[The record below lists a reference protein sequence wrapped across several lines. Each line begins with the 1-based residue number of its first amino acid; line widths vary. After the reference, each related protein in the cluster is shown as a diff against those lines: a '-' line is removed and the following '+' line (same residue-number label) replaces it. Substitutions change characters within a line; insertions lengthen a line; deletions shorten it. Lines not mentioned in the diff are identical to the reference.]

1 VSCDDSKILMMKKV
15 DGRIDPEEEAALAAH
30 VEGCDECRAELAD
43 FTEHKQV
50 TDMIRERLQYDAA
63 LDGYWKGVHNRLE
76 RGIGLGLFVV
86 GIGIMGGFGLY
97 AALSD
102 PALSIWLRVGI
113 GAMAGGAL
121 ILLISVIRWRITTG
135 KKDKYTEVIR

>member
-1 VSCDDSKILMMKKV
+1 MSCDEYKILMMKQV
-15 DGRIDPEEEAALAAH
+15 DGRIDHDEGAALAAH
-30 VEGCDECRAELAD
+30 IEGCDECRAELAD
-43 FTEHKQV
+43 FTEQKQV
-50 TDMIRERLQYDAA
+50 TDLIRERLLYDAA

-76 RGIGLGLFVV
+76 RGIGLGLFIA

-102 PALSIWLRVGI
+102 PAISIWLRVGI

-121 ILLISVIRWRITTG
+121 ILLISVIRWRISTS

>member
-1 VSCDDSKILMMKKV
+1 MSCDEHKILMMKKV
-15 DGRIDPEEEAALAAH
+15 DGLIEPAEEAALAAH
-30 VEGCDECRAELAD
+30 LEGCDECRDELSD

-50 TDMIRERLQYDAA
+50 TDLIRERRQYDEA

-76 RGIGLGLFVV
+76 RGIGLGLFVA

-102 PALSIWLRVGI
+102 PSIPIWLRVGI